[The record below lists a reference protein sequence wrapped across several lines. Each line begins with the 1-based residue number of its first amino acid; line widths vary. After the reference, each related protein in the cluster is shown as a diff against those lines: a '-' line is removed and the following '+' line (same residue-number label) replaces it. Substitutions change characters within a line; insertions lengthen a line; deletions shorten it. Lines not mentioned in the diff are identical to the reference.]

1 MGRARENEQL
11 KLELLSL
18 QDQYKQLDEKY
29 KAALARKKAVENDMK
44 TIKDDLSS
52 KIKVLLGKTENDDKL
67 INMLKA
73 ELTKKQSGQKP
84 TSTMIK
90 LDGSETL
97 YDLKNENAKLR
108 NDVMVQE
115 TEVMM
120 RDKKI
125 RELEELCVSLAGN
138 PDDRLE
144 EKEQKIQELE
154 EQLYKLSK

>member
-1 MGRARENEQL
+1 
-11 KLELLSL
+11 
-18 QDQYKQLDEKY
+18 
-29 KAALARKKAVENDMK
+29 MK

-73 ELTKKQSGQKP
+73 ELTKKQSTQKP

-90 LDGSETL
+90 LDGTETL

-108 NDVMVQE
+108 NDVKVQE

-120 RDKKI
+120 
-125 RELEELCVSLAGN
+125 
-138 PDDRLE
+138 
-144 EKEQKIQELE
+144 
-154 EQLYKLSK
+154 